1 MIVYHCSLV
10 SIKQFVFNEKGV
22 HFGGKQSAIE
32 AALRKTA
39 SNDDNI
45 FVHKCW
51 IDSNDFFDC
60 EDQGNHNEWIKTI
73 EYAISDGYSVICYN
87 NRYEPDFK
95 PSYIVLNKEIVKI
108 VSISQIKAINAEKEI
123 LDYLY

>member
-10 SIKQFVFNEKGV
+10 SINKFVFNEKGV

-51 IDSNDFFDC
+51 IESNDFFDC
-60 EDQGNHNEWIKTI
+60 EDQGSHDEWLKTI
-73 EYAISDGYSVICYN
+73 NQAVSDGYSVIRYN

-95 PSYIVLNKEIVKI
+95 PSYIVLNEKNVKI
-108 VSISQIKAINAEKEI
+108 VSVSQIKAIHAENEI
-123 LDYLY
+123 LDCLY